1 MENLEA
7 ESIDMKEECVL
18 LLPYTR
24 TKKDIFLNNEMR
36 LLIDSA
42 SYKAVLQYE
51 FRSKNPSKPFTSA
64 LLQEV
69 KFAMENITDPLVIVG
84 IHLSAKQHI
93 DLEKFLECAVLDKF
107 ELVLEIFALR
117 AMTEEAKVQIRL
129 AQLKYESPRERL
141 RLMDKLS
148 LEGAWQ
154 TERMGFGGTGENPLN
169 IFDANV
175 KKREAHLRGKLETL
189 KQQRIESRLTRKRYH
204 HDSVYIS
211 IVGYTSA
218 GKSTLLNSLVGTN
231 SASVNPRLFETLD
244 TRIRSF
250 KLDDLKIFVTDTVG
264 FIEDLPTFL
273 IDSFRSTLEES
284 VASDIILVLIDGS
297 ESSDLILQKL
307 DVTLSTLNEVT
318 PQNNRV
324 LVINKIDTL
333 EPKEIN
339 SREDLI
345 QKHYP
350 EYKSIS
356 VSAIG
361 NIQPIIDIIAD
372 YRPKRRYHL
381 SYTPD
386 YNFRSF
392 CYEFTKVESEEFGD
406 NWEMVFSIR
415 KPTYGLD
422 FLEQKAKTLNV
433 KIELKAVG

>member
-1 MENLEA
+1 MKNLEA
-7 ESIDMKEECVL
+7 ETIDMKEECVL
-18 LLPYTR
+18 LLPYNR
-24 TKKDIFLNNEMR
+24 TQKENFLNNEMR
-36 LLIDSA
+36 LLVGSA
-42 SYKAVLQYE
+42 NYKVVLQYE

-64 LLQEV
+64 LLQEM
-69 KFAMENITDPLVIVG
+69 KFALEDITDPLVIVG

-93 DLEKFLECAVLDKF
+93 DLEHSLGCVVLDKF
-107 ELVLEIFALR
+107 ELVLEIFAQR

-141 RLMDKLS
+141 RLMDQLS
-148 LEGAWQ
+148 IEGAWQ

-175 KKREAHLRGKLETL
+175 KKREAHLRGKLETF

-231 SASVNPRLFETLD
+231 SASVNSRLFETLD

-297 ESSDLILQKL
+297 ESPDEILQKL
-307 DVTLSTLNEVT
+307 NVTLSTLNEVT

-324 LVINKIDTL
+324 LVINKIDML
-333 EPKEIN
+333 ETKEIA

-345 QKHYP
+345 QKQYP

-361 NIQPIIDIIAD
+361 NIQPIIDIIAEF
-372 YRPKRRYHL
+372 RPKRRYHL

-392 CYEFTKVESEEFGD
+392 CYEFTSVESEEFGD
-406 NWEMVFSIR
+406 KWTMIFSIR

-422 FLEQKAKTLNV
+422 FLERKAKTFNV
-433 KIELKAVG
+433 QIELKAVG